1 MSKHAIAVPYTALL
15 FDASSSEPLYR
26 QLYEALRGAILA
38 GQLKP
43 GTRLQSTRELA
54 TELGVSRNTVMNAFE
69 QLLAEGYLEGQ
80 VGSGTYVSRAL
91 PDEMLF
97 IGAALPRAAQVSRK
111 GRALSERG
119 AALAHTLLTASRN
132 VSPVRPFRPGTPAL
146 DAFPADLW
154 SKLLARRWRN
164 PPREL
169 LGYGDAAGYRP
180 LREAIAAYLGAAR
193 AVRCDAEQVI
203 IVAGAQQALDLTA
216 RLLLNAGDA
225 AWIEDPGY
233 LGTRAAFLAAGA
245 RVVPVPIDDEG
256 LDVQAG
262 ARSAPDARLVYVSPS
277 HQYPLGVTM
286 SLARRLALLEW
297 ARAAGAWIIE
307 DDYDSEYRYARRPL
321 AAMQG
326 LDQDGRVIYL
336 GTFSKVLFPSLRI
349 GYVVAPAD
357 LVDAFVAARG
367 VLSRFT
373 PSIDQAVLA
382 DFIDEGHFTRHIRR
396 MRTLYAERQN
406 MLVEAARRE
415 LGGLLDLEPHD
426 AGIHLVGWLRD
437 GIDDRRAQEE
447 AARQNVEA
455 QALSAFSI
463 KYHHRAG
470 LMLGYAGY
478 NEREIRVGVRR
489 LATALHN
496 VTPGKRRRTSLS
508 LQ

>member
-1 MSKHAIAVPYTALL
+1 MSKHAIAVPYTALTL
-15 FDASSSEPLYR
+15 DAASSEPLYR

-97 IGAALPRAAQVSRK
+97 IRAAKSRAAQVARP

-119 AALAHTLLTASRN
+119 TALARTFLTTSRD
-132 VSPVRPFRPGTPAL
+132 VSVVRPFRPGTPAL

-193 AVRCDAEQVI
+193 AVRCEAEQVI

-216 RLLLNAGDA
+216 RLMLNAGDA

-233 LGTRAAFLAAGA
+233 LGTRAALLAAGA
-245 RVVPVPIDDEG
+245 RVVPVPVDDEG

-262 ARSAPDARLVYVSPS
+262 ARLAPAARLVYVSPS

-286 SLARRLALLEW
+286 SLARRLALLDW

-326 LDQDGRVIYL
+326 LDKDGRVIYL
-336 GTFSKVLFPSLRI
+336 GTFSKVMFPSLRI
-349 GYVVAPAD
+349 GYVVVPAD

-373 PSIDQAVLA
+373 PSIDQAALA
-382 DFIDEGHFTRHIRR
+382 DFIHEGHFARHIRR

-406 MLVEAARRE
+406 SLVEAARRE
-415 LGGLLDLEPHD
+415 LAGLIEVEPHD
-426 AGIHLVGWLRD
+426 AGIHLVGWLRQ
-437 GIDDRRAQEE
+437 GLDDRRAQEE

-455 QALSAFSI
+455 PALSAFSM
-463 KYHHRAG
+463 KYRHRPG

-478 NEREIRVGVRR
+478 SEREIRVGVRR

-496 VTPGKRRRTSLS
+496 LKPGKKERSNPR
-508 LQ
+508 

>member
-1 MSKHAIAVPYTALL
+1 
-15 FDASSSEPLYR
+15 
-26 QLYEALRGAILA
+26 
-38 GQLKP
+38 
-43 GTRLQSTRELA
+43 
-54 TELGVSRNTVMNAFE
+54 
-69 QLLAEGYLEGQ
+69 
-80 VGSGTYVSRAL
+80 
-91 PDEMLF
+91 MLF
-97 IGAALPRAAQVSRK
+97 IRAVLPRATQPARK

-119 AALAHTLLTASRN
+119 AALAHTLLTASHN
-132 VSPVRPFRPGTPAL
+132 VSLIRPFRPGTPAL

-193 AVRCDAEQVI
+193 AVRCEAEQVI

-233 LGTRAAFLAAGA
+233 LGTRAALMAAGA
-245 RVVPVPIDDEG
+245 RVIPVPVDDEG

-262 ARSAPDARLVYVSPS
+262 ARTAPDARLVYVSPS

-286 SLARRLALLEW
+286 SLGRRLALLEW

-326 LDQDGRVIYL
+326 LDHDGRVIYL
-336 GTFSKVLFPSLRI
+336 GTFSKVMFPSLRI
-349 GYVVAPAD
+349 GYVVAPTD

-373 PSIDQAVLA
+373 PSIDQAALA

-396 MRTLYAERQN
+396 MRTLYAERQS
-406 MLVEAARRE
+406 MMVETARRE
-415 LGGLLDLEPHD
+415 LGGLLEVKPHD
-426 AGIHLVGWLRD
+426 AGIHLVGWLRE
-437 GIDDRRAQEE
+437 GMDDRRAQEA
-447 AARQNVEA
+447 AARENVEA

-463 KYHHRAG
+463 KHHHRAG

-478 NEREIRVGVRR
+478 NEREIRVGMRR

-508 LQ
+508 L

>member
-1 MSKHAIAVPYTALL
+1 MSKHAIAVPYTALAL
-15 FDASSSEPLYR
+15 DPSSSEPLYR

-43 GTRLQSTRELA
+43 GTRLQSTREMA
-54 TELGVSRNTVMNAFE
+54 AELGVSRNTVMNAFE

-97 IGAALPRAAQVSRK
+97 IRAALPRAAQVSSK

-119 AALAHTLLTASRN
+119 AALAHTMLTASQDLSR
-132 VSPVRPFRPGTPAL
+132 VRAFRPGTPAL
-146 DAFPADLW
+146 NAFPADLW

-169 LGYGDAAGYRP
+169 LGYADAAGYRP
-180 LREAIAAYLGAAR
+180 LREAIAAYLGVAR

-216 RLLLNAGDA
+216 RLLLNVGDA

-233 LGTRAAFLAAGA
+233 LGTRAAFMAAGA

-262 ARSAPDARLVYVSPS
+262 ARAAADARLVYVSPS

-336 GTFSKVLFPSLRI
+336 GTFSKVMFPSLRI

-373 PSIDQAVLA
+373 PSIDQAALA

-396 MRTLYAERQN
+396 MRTLYGERQG

-415 LGGLLDLEPHD
+415 LTGLLDVKPHE
-426 AGIHLVGWLRD
+426 AGIHLVGWLRE
-437 GIDDRRAQEE
+437 GLDDRRAQEE
-447 AARQNVEA
+447 AARHNVEA
-455 QALSAFSI
+455 QALATFSI
-463 KYHHRAG
+463 KHYHRAG

-478 NEREIRVGVRR
+478 DEREIRVGVRR

-496 VTPGKRRRTSLS
+496 LVPGRRR
-508 LQ
+508 

>member
-1 MSKHAIAVPYTALL
+1 MSKHAIAVPYTALTL
-15 FDASSSEPLYR
+15 DTSSSEPLYH
-26 QLYEALRGAILA
+26 QLYEALRAAILA
-38 GQLKP
+38 SQLKP

-97 IGAALPRAAQVSRK
+97 IRAAKSRTAQVSRP

-119 AALAHTLLTASRN
+119 AALACTFLTTSRD
-132 VSPVRPFRPGTPAL
+132 VSVVRPFRPGTPAL

-154 SKLLARRWRN
+154 SKLLTRRWRN

-193 AVRCDAEQVI
+193 AVRCEAEQVI

-216 RLLLNAGDA
+216 RLMLDAGDA

-233 LGTRAAFLAAGA
+233 LGTRAALLAAGA
-245 RVVPVPIDDEG
+245 RVIPVPVDDEG

-262 ARSAPDARLVYVSPS
+262 ERLAPAARLVYVSPS

-297 ARAAGAWIIE
+297 ARAAGAWVIE
-307 DDYDSEYRYARRPL
+307 DDYDSEYRYAHRPL
-321 AAMQG
+321 AALQG
-326 LDQDGRVIYL
+326 LDKDGRVIYL
-336 GTFSKVLFPSLRI
+336 GTFSKVMFPSLRI
-349 GYVVAPAD
+349 GYVVVPVD

-373 PSIDQAVLA
+373 PSIDQAALA
-382 DFIDEGHFTRHIRR
+382 DFIHEGHFTRHIRR

-406 MLVEAARRE
+406 LLVEAARRE
-415 LGGLLDLEPHD
+415 LAGLIEVQPHD

-437 GIDDRRAQEE
+437 GIDDQRAQEE

-455 QALSAFSI
+455 PALSAFSM
-463 KYHHRAG
+463 KYRHRAG

-478 NEREIRVGVRR
+478 SEREIRVGVRR

-496 VTPGKRRRTSLS
+496 LKPGKRGR
-508 LQ
+508 